1 MNKTSFSMLTVL
13 IIFISIIET
22 SYSQVSKTKAVVK
35 EESSG
40 SYPIAGSD
48 LLEDRYKKA
57 AQFLIDNP
65 NYFSQVRLK
74 KTAWSFGVGVK
85 RNWTAI
91 SFETN
96 TEYSIASTCRAVGQN
111 CYIFVADDVWGTSVD
126 SSAVAGVVN
135 DFDVNTPLNSGEGIF
150 QIDVDTFGNPP
161 DADNDPRIIILI
173 LDIKDGYSGSG
184 GFVAGY
190 FSPDNETRGFGQSAE
205 IYFMDAN
212 PVNLKTSNG
221 LNVAITTAAHEFQH
235 MINWNYHRTIPELTF
250 INEGLSEVAQTVCG
264 YGVEMQGL
272 LAAESNHYLFDW
284 RTNDRTLV
292 LNDYARAQRFF
303 FYLKEQFGSGILKQ
317 IVQDYSTY
325 GLVGISG
332 LSQILSQN
340 YSTAF
345 DKVFTDFEIAN
356 GLNDINVDPA
366 YGYSDQPI
374 PISTGKTYYDPNIN
388 LTLGTLQ
395 NLGAEYFTFMN
406 SSNLNI
412 TFSSVSSNI
421 VIKAIEI
428 GSGTARVVDVPLNTN
443 FTEPEYPSVYNTIR
457 FAAINTNQN
466 SVQDYQYQ
474 ASGTT
479 TNSIT
484 ELKWDNTEPVG
495 YLPLTKG
502 DSAGVQFEGV
512 AGSTLDSIKVA
523 LRDITP
529 MNGNIFTF
537 ADVGGQLGGNKLCT
551 FKATPTL
558 GTKPDVVDPS
568 GDYPYEKPYQNWV
581 KVDLTSQKI
590 DASNPFVVEFPMV
603 AEYPTS
609 NIVMVTDYQS
619 SSAYHSYSY
628 NSQDDPPDWIY
639 YSVQDKSGYIYL
651 YLVRAYVSFVVSGI
665 KHEVELRPTE
675 FSLSQNYPNPFNPS
689 TKIDFTLAAESK
701 VKIIIYNQLGQQVS
715 VAVDG
720 EYSAG
725 RHEINFNGEGLSSGV
740 YYYQID
746 AGVYSQTRKMMLL
759 K

>member
-22 SYSQVSKTKAVVK
+22 SYSQVSKTNAAVK
-35 EESSG
+35 EEASE

-48 LLEDRYKKA
+48 LLGDHYKKA

-96 TEYSIASTCRAVGQN
+96 GEYSVPSTCRAVGQH
-111 CYIFVADDVWGTSVD
+111 CYIFVADDVWETSVD

-135 DFDVNTPLNSGEGIF
+135 DFDVSTPSNSGEGIF

-161 DADNDPRIIILI
+161 DVDNDPRIIILI
-173 LDIKDGYSGSG
+173 LDIKDGFSGSG

-190 FSPDNETRGFGQSAE
+190 FSPDNETRGFGQSIE

-212 PVNLKTSNG
+212 PVNLKTSSG
-221 LNVAITTAAHEFQH
+221 LNIAITTAAHEFQH
-235 MINWNYHRTIPELTF
+235 MINWNYHRTTPELTF

-264 YGVEMQGL
+264 YGVEMQEL
-272 LAAESNHYLFDW
+272 VAAESNHYLFDW
-284 RTNDRTLV
+284 RTNNRNLV

-303 FYLKEQFGSGILKQ
+303 LYLKEQFGSGMLKQ

-332 LSQILSQN
+332 LSKILQN
-340 YSTAF
+340 YSTTLE
-345 DKVFTDFEIAN
+345 KVFTEFEIAN
-356 GLNDINVDPA
+356 GLNNINVDPA

-374 PISTGKTYYDPNIN
+374 PISIGKTYYDPNIN
-388 LTLGTLQ
+388 LTLVTLQ

-412 TFSSVSSNI
+412 TFSSISSNI
-421 VIKAIEI
+421 IIKAIEI
-428 GSGTARVVDVPLNTN
+428 GSGAARVVDVPLNSN

-466 SVQDYQYQ
+466 SVQDYQYRSNGT
-474 ASGTT
+474 AS
-479 TNSIT
+479 NSIT
-484 ELKWDNTEPVG
+484 ELKWDNTEPTG
-495 YLPLTKG
+495 YLPLVQG
-502 DSAGVQFEGV
+502 DSAAVQFDGI
-512 AGSTLDSIKVA
+512 AGATLDSIKVA

-529 MNGNIFTF
+529 IKGNIFTF
-537 ADVGGQLGGNKLCT
+537 ADVGGHLGGNKLCT
-551 FKATPTL
+551 FTATPTL
-558 GTKPDVVDPS
+558 GTKPGVIDHS
-568 GDYPYEKPYQNWV
+568 GDYPYEKPYKNWV

-609 NIVMVTDYQS
+609 NVVMVTYYQS

-628 NSQDDPPDWIY
+628 KSQDDPPDWVFY
-639 YSVQDKSGYIYL
+639 GVQDKSGYIFL
-651 YLVRAYVSFVVSGI
+651 YLVRAYVSFVVSGV
-665 KHEVELRPTE
+665 KHEVELTPAE
-675 FSLSQNYPNPFNPS
+675 FSLAQNYPNPFNPS
-689 TKIDFTLAAESK
+689 TKIDFSLPKESK
-701 VKIIIYNQLGQQVS
+701 VKIIIYNELGQQVS

-725 RHEINFNGEGLSSGV
+725 RHEINFNGEGLASGV
-740 YYYQID
+740 YYYRID
-746 AGVYSQTRKMMLL
+746 AGTYIETKKMILM